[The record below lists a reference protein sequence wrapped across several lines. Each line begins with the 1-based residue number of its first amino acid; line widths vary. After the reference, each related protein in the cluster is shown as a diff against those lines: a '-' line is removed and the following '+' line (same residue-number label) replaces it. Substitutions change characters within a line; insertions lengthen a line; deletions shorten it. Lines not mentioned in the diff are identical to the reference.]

1 MRARR
6 ARPYDSFQFRD
17 SAESDVRDP
26 NRFSAS
32 DADQLAYGEDDANHK
47 SSKGT
52 FTPDKV
58 RFLRHVLEAGAT
70 ANESEAQ
77 REARSLRL
85 VANFMTGMSDERE
98 LRELSHNPLG
108 R

>member
-1 MRARR
+1 MRGRMTIF
-6 ARPYDSFQFRD
+6 SFASD

-26 NRFSAS
+26 NRISAS

-70 ANESEAQ
+70 TNEAKP
-77 REARSLRL
+77 RERRAHCDWS
-85 VANFMTGMSDERE
+85 
-98 LRELSHNPLG
+98 PII
-108 R
+108 

>member
-1 MRARR
+1 MTIF
-6 ARPYDSFQFRD
+6 SFASD

-26 NRFSAS
+26 NRISAS
-32 DADQLAYGEDDANHK
+32 DADQLAFGEDDANHK
-47 SSKGT
+47 RSKGT

-58 RFLRHVLEAGAT
+58 RFLRHVLEGGAT
-70 ANESEAQ
+70 ANERKCQ

-85 VANFMTGMSDERE
+85 VANYMTGMSEERE
-98 LRELSHNPLG
+98 LRELSHKPLG